1 MYILTHCALCARFR
15 LRSGS
20 WGNCYYKSF
29 HVYMKRWLV
38 LKFEYISYLQSWLA
52 WVYKNLSKI
61 LEEVLFLNNFMYVCQ
76 LCNKKKSF
84 KCPVPYLVINL
95 RAWVTYFHDMYCTHP
110 LSVSVCTPKTS
121 RAVYR
126 HHWAG
131 YKIPSQVLKAC
142 SFGCPRGWGRR
153 IMRYAWVFYQDTVWK
168 KSWDCGSVG
177 EHAGSLDAIPSN
189 HQTKGNQAHCQSRK
203 ASQWGTAWESSFNA
217 LPLQSTG
224 CNRELGK
231 GIFSS
236 YTPSLVKKCR
246 FLPANGVAKYRS
258 IVQLM

>member
-1 MYILTHCALCARFR
+1 
-15 LRSGS
+15 
-20 WGNCYYKSF
+20 
-29 HVYMKRWLV
+29 MKRWLV

-61 LEEVLFLNNFMYVCQ
+61 LEEVLFLCMCA
-76 LCNKKKSF
+76 SF
-84 KCPVPYLVINL
+84 ATKRKALMPCPLLVINF
-95 RAWVTYFHDMYCTHP
+95 RAWVTYFHDVYCSHP
-110 LSVSVCTPKTS
+110 LSMSVCTPKTS
-121 RAVYR
+121 KAVYR

-203 ASQWGTAWESSFNA
+203 ASQWAT
-217 LPLQSTG
+217 
-224 CNRELGK
+224 
-231 GIFSS
+231 
-236 YTPSLVKKCR
+236 
-246 FLPANGVAKYRS
+246 
-258 IVQLM
+258 